1 VEQLLDFHLTISTK
15 AYCFMIEYA
24 GRPIGECWLQEMN
37 LERILK
43 RRPGR
48 DCRRIDIT
56 IGEKDYWG
64 RGIGTEAIRLLVEFG
79 FRRAQA
85 DAIFAL
91 DIVTHNIRSLRA
103 FQKAGFE
110 PYDAFAESPREGA
123 RRSFDLV
130 MVRTTSI

>member
-1 VEQLLDFHLTISTK
+1 
-15 AYCFMIEYA
+15 MIEYA

-43 RRPGR
+43 RRPGQ
-48 DCRRIDIT
+48 DCGRIDIT

-85 DAIFAL
+85 DAIFGL
-91 DIVTHNIRSLRA
+91 DIVTHNSRSLRA

-110 PYDAFAESPREGA
+110 PYDAVADAPQEGP

-130 MVRTTSI
+130 LLRERYSNARASEGDAPLRP